1 MNTSVAYVAN
11 DRTIS
16 LEPVVDY
23 FEKIEA
29 ILDEYVR
36 LDNEEKA
43 KNESLPSDQR
53 VWSHKYMIITQ
64 SYHVGRTDGGDV
76 EYKSMRDLKN
86 ALLFQASSINHIYT
100 YLSVHYNNIRPI
112 DIQMTIRENKFKIEY
127 NVDDCEETI
136 RQLTEDLVKK
146 IDEMPRKLDRIIN
159 QKSLIIAKVGF
170 GMGMIPAI
178 ALGVASIF
186 IPPMFELYRNYFF
199 IFPLLIL
206 ALGFIFGMFMGGA
219 KLGSS
224 YSKLIPTKYGGYD
237 TRTHSSYRVDD
248 MDAFTGEVDVLIG
261 KKAGLASAR
270 QYIERSER
278 LLKKFLLP
286 ELGITAV
293 LTLIVFLITLINR

>member
-112 DIQMTIRENKFKIEY
+112 DIQLTIRENKFKIEY